1 MRGAAEGVLVAE
13 EPAGMAN
20 LHVDERDRV
29 VVTEG
34 KAPCGG
40 IELHGIIDTNEPRL
54 SQLLSNR

>member
-1 MRGAAEGVLVAE
+1 MAE

-29 VVTEG
+29 VVTEE